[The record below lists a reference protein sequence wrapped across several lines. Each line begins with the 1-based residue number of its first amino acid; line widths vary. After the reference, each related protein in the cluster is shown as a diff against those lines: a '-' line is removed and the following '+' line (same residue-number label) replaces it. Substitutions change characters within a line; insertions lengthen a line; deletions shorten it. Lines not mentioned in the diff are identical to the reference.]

1 MTAVPQPQRPQQ
13 ELQLPLTVADFAAL
27 GEDEQ
32 RYWELQEGSLVM
44 TPRPALRHMRV
55 VKELLIQLDPQLPD
69 GAALLPEVDIDLQLA
84 PSDQPGSVR
93 VPDLVIADQDAV
105 DRVESEGG
113 LLRAADVRLAVEIVS
128 AGSRRMDNVV
138 KRGEYADAG
147 IGHYWIVDLDPP
159 VSLLACHQAG
169 ELGYADDGER
179 TGTFSTTEPYSLTI
193 NLDKLA

>member
-1 MTAVPQPQRPQQ
+1 MTAVPQPQRRQR
-13 ELQLPLTVADFAAL
+13 ELRLPLTVADYAAL

-55 VKELLIQLDPQLPD
+55 VKHLLIQLDPQLP
-69 GAALLPEVDIDLQLA
+69 GGVQLLPEVDVDLRLV
-84 PSDQPGSVR
+84 PPDQPGSVR
-93 VPDLVIADQDAV
+93 IPDLVIADQDAV

-113 LLRAADVRLAVEIVS
+113 LLRAADVRLVIEIVS
-128 AGSRRMDNVV
+128 AGSRRTDYVI

-159 VSLLACHQAG
+159 VSLLACHLAG

-179 TGTFSTTEPYSLTI
+179 TGSFSTTEPYPLTI
-193 NLDKLA
+193 DLDQLS